1 MADDKPRLGKG
12 LEAIFGEN
20 VSTVLE
26 EIQRTHAGVAE
37 ALPLSEIFPNPYQ
50 PRSRFD
56 ETKLEE
62 LAQSIREHGVFT
74 PILVR
79 KAVSGYQLIAGERRL
94 RAARKTD
101 LTTIPAIILEFSDE
115 EMMEISLIE
124 NIQREDLSAIEEATA
139 YKTLIERLGLTQE
152 RLSTKVGKSRTHITN
167 TLRLL
172 NLPQS
177 VQQLVLD
184 GQLTMG
190 QVKPLITLSDPAMIS
205 ELAQKILREGL
216 SARDVERL
224 SKAKPTVHQ
233 PKATTD
239 YRYAEQLLTDKLQT
253 KVSIAPKR
261 VTITFTDDDDL
272 NRILECLGVLEDHE
286 T

>member
-1 MADDKPRLGKG
+1 MADDKPRLGRG

-20 VSTVLE
+20 VTTVLE

-37 ALPLSEIFPNPYQ
+37 ALPLAEIFPNPYQ
-50 PRSRFD
+50 PRTHFD
-56 ETKLEE
+56 EAKLDE
-62 LAQSIREHGVFT
+62 LAQSIKEHGVFT

-101 LTTIPAIILEFSDE
+101 LTTIPAIILEFSDQ

-124 NIQREDLSAIEEATA
+124 NIQREDLSAIEEAMA
-139 YKTLIERLGLTQE
+139 YRTLIDRLGLTQE
-152 RLSTKVGKSRTHITN
+152 TLSTKVGKSRTHITN

-172 NLPQS
+172 NLPDS
-177 VQQLVLD
+177 VQKLVLD

-190 QVKPLITLSDPAMIS
+190 QVKPLISLSDPQKIT
-205 ELAQKILREGL
+205 ELSNKILRDGL
-216 SARDVERL
+216 SAREAERL
-224 SKAKPTVHQ
+224 AKAKPAVNK
-233 PKATTD
+233 PRATPD
-239 YRYAEQLLTDKLQT
+239 YRYAESLLTDKLQT
-253 KVSIAPKR
+253 KVTIAPKR
-261 VTITFTDDDDL
+261 LTITFTDDDDL
-272 NRILECLGVLEDHE
+272 NRILDVLGVLEDHE

>member
-20 VSTVLE
+20 VSTVLD
-26 EIQRTHAGVAE
+26 EIQRTHASVAE
-37 ALPLSEIFPNPYQ
+37 ALPLAEIFPNPYQ

-56 ETKLEE
+56 EAKLEE

-74 PILVR
+74 PVLVR

-101 LTTIPAIILEFSDE
+101 LITIPAIILDFSDE

-124 NIQREDLSAIEEATA
+124 NIQREDLSAIEEAMA
-139 YKTLIERLGLTQE
+139 YRTLIDRLGLTQE

-177 VQQLVLD
+177 VQAMVLD

-190 QVKPLITLSDPAMIS
+190 QVKPLITLTDPGEVS
-205 ELAQKILREGL
+205 QLAQRIVRDGL
-216 SARDVERL
+216 SSREVERL
-224 SKAKPTVHQ
+224 AKAKPAVRPTHAV
-233 PKATTD
+233 TD
-239 YRYAEQLLTDKLQT
+239 YRYAEQLLSSKLQT
-253 KVSIAPKR
+253 KVTIAPKTR
-261 VTITFTDDDDL
+261 YHHVH
-272 NRILECLGVLEDHE
+272 R
-286 T
+286 

>member
-37 ALPLSEIFPNPYQ
+37 ALPLAEIFPNPYQ
-50 PRSRFD
+50 PRSHFD

-124 NIQREDLSAIEEATA
+124 NIQREDLSAIEEAVA
-139 YKTLIERLGLTQE
+139 YRTLIDRLGLTQE
-152 RLSTKVGKSRTHITN
+152 RLSTKVGKSRVHITN

-172 NLPQS
+172 NLPEA
-177 VQQLVLD
+177 VQRLVID

-190 QVKPLITLSDPAMIS
+190 QVKPLITLTDPATIT

-216 SARDVERL
+216 SAREAERL
-224 SKAKPTVHQ
+224 AKAKPASHK
-233 PKATTD
+233 PKVESD
-239 YRYAEQLLTDKLQT
+239 YRYAQQLLTDKLQT
-253 KVSIAPKR
+253 KVTIASKR
-261 VTITFTDDDDL
+261 LTITFTDDEDL

>member
-1 MADDKPRLGKG
+1 MADDRPRLGKG

-37 ALPLSEIFPNPYQ
+37 ALPLAEIFPNPYQ

-56 ETKLEE
+56 EVKLEE

-124 NIQREDLSAIEEATA
+124 NIQREDLSAIEEAVA
-139 YKTLIERLGLTQE
+139 YRTLIDRLGLTQE
-152 RLSTKVGKSRTHITN
+152 RLSTKVGKSRVHITN

-172 NLPQS
+172 NLPEA
-177 VQQLVLD
+177 VQKLVID

-190 QVKPLITLSDPAMIS
+190 QVKPLITLTDPATIT
-205 ELAQKILREGL
+205 ELAQKILRDGL
-216 SARDVERL
+216 SAREAERL
-224 SKAKPTVHQ
+224 AKAKPSAHK
-233 PKATTD
+233 PKVESD
-239 YRYAEQLLTDKLQT
+239 YRYAQQLLTDKLQT
-253 KVSIAPKR
+253 KVTIAPKR
-261 VTITFTDDDDL
+261 LTITFTDDEDL

>member
-20 VSTVLE
+20 VTTVLE

-101 LTTIPAIILEFSDE
+101 LTTIPAIILDFSDE

-124 NIQREDLSAIEEATA
+124 NIQREDLSAIEEAIA
-139 YKTLIERLGLTQE
+139 YRTLIDRLGLTQE
-152 RLSTKVGKSRTHITN
+152 RLSTKVGKSRVHITN

-172 NLPQS
+172 TLPES
-177 VQQLVLD
+177 VQTLVVD

-190 QVKPLITLSDPAMIS
+190 QVKPLITLNDPHRIT
-205 ELAQKILREGL
+205 ELAQKILRDGL
-216 SARDVERL
+216 SAREAERL
-224 SKAKPTVHQ
+224 VKVKPSVNH

-239 YRYAEQLLTDKLQT
+239 YRYAESLLTDKLQT
-253 KVSIAPKR
+253 KVTIAPKR
-261 VTITFTDDDDL
+261 VTITFTDDEDL
-272 NRILECLGVLEDHE
+272 NRILDCLGVLEDHE
-286 T
+286 I